1 LEAFGSVPVADC
13 VAPVLA
19 NLSLSDTTASSAFR
33 FFDGRMLLL
42 HEKRVVCRVKAFLID
57 FASPKRSK
65 NYRQIRNESI
75 SKNYRQIRNES
86 IIYQAG

>member
-1 LEAFGSVPVADC
+1 
-13 VAPVLA
+13 
-19 NLSLSDTTASSAFR
+19 LSLSETTASSAFR

-65 NYRQIRNESI
+65 NCRQIG
-75 SKNYRQIRNES
+75 NES